1 MPNTICLN
9 GLNGSVG
16 FGRNLS
22 GKAAACAEILNSLPA
37 RKSDFELD
45 SLFGWSPDK
54 APSLCA
60 VMERGFTF
68 HPPVCSTSPQHAWK
82 TFLPISGADRFR
94 NLSSSPTPPNN
105 KTSHIYSTKRNKR
118 ALEHGTRV
126 VSEPSSVSRCRAAA
140 SMWPQ

>member
-37 RKSDFELD
+37 RKPDFELD
-45 SLFGWSPDK
+45 SLFGQSPDK

-68 HPPVCSTSPQHAWK
+68 HPPACSTSPQHAWK

-94 NLSSSPTPPNN
+94 NLSSSPTPP
-105 KTSHIYSTKRNKR
+105 TSLWGEQNITHLLHEK
-118 ALEHGTRV
+118 EQTR
-126 VSEPSSVSRCRAAA
+126 PRTWHTCR
-140 SMWPQ
+140 Q